1 MGPQGEKNMPTLSNF
16 KIGTRLAAAFAVV
29 ILLLLLVLTVAVS
42 VLNRTS
48 DTMDRLVDD
57 RYAQISISDD
67 IKNVGDQGVIVIGRL
82 LMATDP
88 AQVKRYMD
96 EYAAV
101 RAANTE
107 NFAKFEKL
115 LHTDEG
121 KAIFAEQSEARKAY
135 GAAVRKLFDLIA
147 AGQREQAMAVY
158 QGDMA
163 TLQVRYYA
171 LIDKM
176 VDYQARAMS
185 DDVARAKD
193 DARRSKLWMGV
204 VAAIAVVLGIA
215 TAFSIT
221 RSITQRIL
229 GAIGLAEDVARGDLT
244 PRELPQSSDEIGRLI
259 AALQH
264 MVGSL
269 HRIVSE
275 VRQGADTISAAAREV
290 AQGNAD
296 LSARTE
302 AQASALQQTASA
314 MEQLTAAVRL
324 SADNADQANASA
336 ASASEVASQGGQAV
350 GEVVATMN
358 SISASSQRIGEIIGT
373 IDGIAFQTNI
383 LALNAAVEA
392 ARAGEHGRGFAVVAS
407 EVRALAQRS
416 ASAARE
422 IKGLIVAS
430 TEQVGAGSR
439 LVEQAGATMS
449 QVVSGIQRVSGVVA
463 EISVS
468 SREQSLGIEQVNAAI
483 MQMDDTTQKNAAMVE
498 QSTASAKALEDE
510 AAHLNNAVRAF
521 VL

>member
-1 MGPQGEKNMPTLSNF
+1 VGPQGEKNMPTLSNF

-176 VDYQARAMS
+176 VDYQARAMA

-193 DARRSKLWMGV
+193 DARRSKLWMGI
-204 VAAIAVVLGIA
+204 VAAIAVVLGVA

-264 MVGSL
+264 MVRSL

-416 ASAARE
+416 ASAAKE

>member
-1 MGPQGEKNMPTLSNF
+1 MPSLSNF

-29 ILLLLLVLTVAVS
+29 IALLLIVLAVAVS

-48 DTMDRLVDD
+48 DTMDRIVED

-82 LMATDP
+82 LLSTDA
-88 AQVKRYMD
+88 AQAKRYMD
-96 EYAAV
+96 DYAKV

-107 NFAKFEKL
+107 NFAKFEKML
-115 LHTDEG
+115 STDQG
-121 KAIFAEQSEARKAY
+121 KAIFAEQSEARKTY
-135 GAAVRKLFDLIA
+135 GAAVRKVFDLVA
-147 AGQREQAMAVY
+147 AGQREAAMAVY

-163 TLQVRYYA
+163 REQLRYYA

-176 VDYQARAMS
+176 VDYQDQAMTQ
-185 DDVARAKD
+185 DVAQAKA

-204 VAAIAVVLGIA
+204 VAAVAVLLGVV
-215 TAFSIT
+215 TAVSIT
-221 RSITQRIL
+221 RSLTQRIH
-229 GAIGLAEDVARGDLT
+229 GVIELAEDVAKGDLT
-244 PRELPQSSDEIGRLI
+244 PHTLPESRDEIGRLI
-259 AALQH
+259 TALQH
-264 MVGSL
+264 MLSSL
-269 HRIVSE
+269 HQIVSK
-275 VRQGADTISAAAREV
+275 VRTGADTIAAAAREV

-302 AQASALQQTASA
+302 AQASALQETASA
-314 MEQLTAAVRL
+314 MEQLTAAVRM

-336 ASASEVASQGGQAV
+336 ASASQVASAGGKAV
-350 GEVVATMN
+350 GEVVATMS

-416 ASAARE
+416 AGAAKE
-422 IKGLIVAS
+422 IKSLIDAS
-430 TEQVGAGSR
+430 TQEVGNGSR

-449 QVVSGIQRVSGVVA
+449 QVVNGIQQVSGVVA
-463 EISVS
+463 EISAS
-468 SREQSLGIEQVNAAI
+468 SREQSMGIEQVNAAI

-498 QSTASAKALEDE
+498 QSTASAKALQDE
-510 AAHLNNAVRAF
+510 ATQLNNAVRAF